1 MPRAV
6 SKLCFELHP
15 TGMHDHMKRK
25 TNEDH
30 DNAQSRE
37 SRTDTVKCASVN

>member
-6 SKLCFELHP
+6 GNNWYAGCLELHP
-15 TGMHDHMKRK
+15 TGMHGYMKKK

-30 DNAQSRE
+30 NNA
-37 SRTDTVKCASVN
+37 

>member
-6 SKLCFELHP
+6 GNNWYACLELHP
-15 TGMHDHMKRK
+15 TGMHGYMKKK

-30 DNAQSRE
+30 NNA
-37 SRTDTVKCASVN
+37 